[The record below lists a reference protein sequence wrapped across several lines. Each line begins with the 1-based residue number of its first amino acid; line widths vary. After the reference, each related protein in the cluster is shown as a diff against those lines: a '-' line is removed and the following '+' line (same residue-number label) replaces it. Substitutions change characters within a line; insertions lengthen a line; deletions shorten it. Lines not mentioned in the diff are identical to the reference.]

1 MPSQQIL
8 WAYKT
13 LILIAGRL
21 RIITLQEVSFFQS
34 QAALDNDSATCYL
47 KGQKASI
54 FPWSFPRHFNKDAPT
69 KAQTWREL
77 LLI

>member
-54 FPWSFPRHFNKDAPT
+54 FP
-69 KAQTWREL
+69 
-77 LLI
+77 